1 MNYNLLN
8 ANTLAYMGDVVWSL
22 YVREYLI
29 NKGITKSFV
38 LQKNTINFVS
48 AKAQAKIYFYLES
61 NTLLSE
67 KEIDIYKRGRNVK
80 TNSFPKNTDMIT
92 YQISTGFEAMIGYLY
107 LTKEM
112 ERIDSIFKIACQLIE
127 G

>member
-22 YVREYLI
+22 YVREFLI

-38 LQKNTINFVS
+38 LQKQTINYVS
-48 AKAQAKIYFYLES
+48 AKAQAKLYFYLDE
-61 NTLLSE
+61 NKLLTK
-67 KEIDIYKRGRNVK
+67 KEIEIYKRGRNVK

-107 LTKEM
+107 LTKNI
-112 ERIDSIFKIACQLIE
+112 ERIDMIFEKACLINE
-127 G
+127 E

>member
-29 NKGITKSFV
+29 NKGITKPFI
-38 LQKNTINFVS
+38 LQKETIKFVS
-48 AKAQAKIYFYLES
+48 AKAQANIYFYLDE
-61 NTLLSE
+61 NKILNE

-92 YQISTGFEAMIGYLY
+92 YQISTGFESMIGYLY
-107 LTKEM
+107 LIKDN
-112 ERIDSIFKIACQLIE
+112 ERIDMIFKIACNLYE
-127 G
+127 E